1 AAYSGT
7 QKCVGCP
14 SGLSPVSFSDRAM
27 ERVRARQSPV
37 QSFYFD
43 ASILSQYWGPERVYH
58 HTAPA
63 NMLFG
68 LAEALAMIDEEGL
81 DARHARHLRN
91 AEALWAG
98 IEAMGLDLFAPAD
111 CRLPSLTTLRVPEG
125 IDETAVRQEL
135 LRQFNLEIG
144 GGLGPLKG
152 KIWRVGLMGHSSSG
166 ANVLYFLSALERV
179 LREQVARVGSGLDAA
194 AGALAD

>member
-1 AAYSGT
+1 
-7 QKCVGCP
+7 
-14 SGLSPVSFSDRAM
+14 M
-27 ERVRARQSPV
+27 ERARSRRSPV

-43 ASILSQYWGPERVYH
+43 FTLLSQYWGGERIYH

-81 DARHARHLRN
+81 EARHARHRRN

-98 IEAMGLDLFAPAD
+98 IEAMGLQLFVPAE
-111 CRLPSLTTLRVPEG
+111 CRVPSLTTIRVPDG
-125 IDETAVRQEL
+125 VDEAAVRAGL

-152 KIWRVGLMGHSSSG
+152 KIWRVGLMGHSSSE
-166 ANVLYFLSALERV
+166 ANVLLFLSALERV
-179 LREQVARVGSGLDAA
+179 LRDQGVRVDSGLAA
-194 AGALAD
+194 AAALEA